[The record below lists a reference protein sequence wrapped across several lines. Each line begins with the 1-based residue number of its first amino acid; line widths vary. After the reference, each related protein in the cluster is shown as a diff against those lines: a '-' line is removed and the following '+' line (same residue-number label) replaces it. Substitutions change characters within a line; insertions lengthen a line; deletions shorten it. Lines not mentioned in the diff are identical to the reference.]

1 MKLYAP
7 STIREIKEKYGFRL
21 SKSLGQNFLTDKN
34 IIDEIIEG
42 AGIGPR
48 DLVIEIGPG
57 IGVLTWEA
65 AQRAQKVIAVE
76 IDQNLIP
83 ILGETLREAD
93 NIEIVNQDILK
104 TDLNTLIEAKKA
116 EAEAA
121 DMPLAHVRVIGNLP
135 YYITTPIIMKI
146 LEDGVPADS
155 ITIMMQKEVADRI
168 KAPVGSKNAG
178 AITAAVQFYCNVTQI
193 ASVPKEV
200 FIPRPKIDSAVL
212 RLDVLS
218 SPAVEV
224 KDKSIFFE
232 CIKKGFGQRRKT
244 ILNSLNGVGG
254 IGKEEL
260 AKVFEIN
267 DIDPQRRAETL
278 SLEEFGK
285 IADTISGG
293 R

>member
-34 IIDEIIEG
+34 IIDEIIED

-135 YYITTPIIMKI
+135 YYITTPIIMKL
-146 LEDGVPADS
+146 LEDGVAADS
-155 ITIMMQKEVADRI
+155 ITVMMQKEVAERMRALPGT
-168 KAPVGSKNAG
+168 KAYG
-178 AITAAVQFYCNVTQI
+178 ALSVAVQYYCEVVP
-193 ASVPKEV
+193 ASCFVPQ
-200 FIPRPKIDSAVL
+200 PKVDSAVL
-212 RLDVLS
+212 RLDRRSEPPVTLLD
-218 SPAVEV
+218 EEMFFRCV
-224 KDKSIFFE
+224 KA
-232 CIKKGFGQRRKT
+232 GFGQRRKT
-244 ILNSLNGVGG
+244 LSNALMGVEQITKQIVGDSLAGAG
-254 IGKEEL
+254 
-260 AKVFEIN
+260 
-267 DIDPQRRAETL
+267 IDPVRRAETL
-278 SLEEFGK
+278 DLEEFARLANEVAERLRK
-285 IADTISGG
+285 
-293 R
+293 

>member
-1 MKLYAP
+1 MKLYSAQ
-7 STIREIKEKYGFRL
+7 TINEIKDRHNFNL

-34 IIDEIIEG
+34 IIDEIIESS
-42 AGIGPR
+42 GISSN

-57 IGVLTWEA
+57 IGVLTKEALEA
-65 AQRAQKVIAVE
+65 AGRVIAIE
-76 IDQNLIP
+76 IDQRLIP
-83 ILGETLREAD
+83 ILEETLSEYD
-93 NIEIVNQDILK
+93 NFEVINADILK
-104 TDLNTLIEAKKA
+104 TDLKAIIEANKGYDA
-116 EAEAA
+116 
-121 DMPLAHVRVIGNLP
+121 VRIIGNLP

-218 SPAVEV
+218 SPAVDV
-224 KDKSIFFE
+224 KDRSLFFE

-260 AKVFEIN
+260 AEAFEIN

-278 SLEEFGK
+278 SLAEFGK

-293 R
+293 QTK

>member
-1 MKLYAP
+1 MKLYSAQ
-7 STIREIKEKYGFRL
+7 TINEIKDRHNFKL

-34 IIDEIIEG
+34 IIDEIIESS
-42 AGIGPR
+42 GISSN

-57 IGVLTWEA
+57 IGVLTKEALEA
-65 AQRAQKVIAVE
+65 AGRVIAIE
-76 IDQNLIP
+76 IDQRLIP
-83 ILGETLREAD
+83 ILEETLSEYD
-93 NIEIVNQDILK
+93 NFEVINADILK
-104 TDLNTLIEAKKA
+104 TDLKAIIEANKGYDA
-116 EAEAA
+116 
-121 DMPLAHVRVIGNLP
+121 VRIIGNLP

-155 ITIMMQKEVADRI
+155 ITIMLQKEVADRI

-218 SPAVEV
+218 SPAVE
-224 KDKSIFFE
+224 DKSIFFE

>member
-1 MKLYAP
+1 MKLYSAQ
-7 STIREIKEKYGFRL
+7 TINEIKDRHNFKL

-34 IIDEIIEG
+34 IIDEIIESS
-42 AGIGPR
+42 GISSN

-57 IGVLTWEA
+57 IGVLTREALEA
-65 AQRAQKVIAVE
+65 AGRVIAIE
-76 IDQNLIP
+76 IDQRLIP
-83 ILGETLREAD
+83 ILEETLSEYD
-93 NIEIVNQDILK
+93 NFEVINADILK
-104 TDLNTLIEAKKA
+104 TDLKSIVEANRGYDA
-116 EAEAA
+116 
-121 DMPLAHVRVIGNLP
+121 VRIIGNLP

-146 LEDGVPADS
+146 LDEEVPADS

-200 FIPRPKIDSAVL
+200 FVPRPKVDSAVL

-218 SPAVEV
+218 PPAVEV
-224 KDKSIFFE
+224 KDRSIFFE

-254 IGKEEL
+254 IGRDEL
-260 AKVFEIN
+260 ARVFEIN

-278 SLEEFGK
+278 SLAEFGR

-293 R
+293 I